1 MRACL
6 RQPVDQT
13 PVWFLRQ
20 AGRYMP
26 EYQAVRRHHSLLEI
40 CKNPEL
46 AAEVTITAAE
56 KLDVDAAIIFADL
69 LLPLEGMGLDFE
81 FLAGEGPVIHH
92 PVRTADDVENLRIDR
107 AHELGYVAEAIRK
120 VVAHF
125 QDRIGIVGFCGAPFT
140 LASYMIEGGGS
151 RNYIYTKSLMYREPS
166 VWQLLLE
173 KLASVLAE
181 YAAQQVEA
189 GADVIQIFDSWAGAL
204 SPADYRDFV
213 LPVTTRLVR
222 KVQALGVPVIYFGVD
237 TATLLPAMRETGAD
251 VIGLDWR
258 VPLDQGWSAL
268 GHAVAVQGNLDPIT
282 LFAGEDLLRERVR
295 QILAQAGGRPGHI
308 FNLGH
313 GIVPGTP
320 VENVQRVVQYVREF
334 SAVPPEAIPMP
345 DIAPQRHAV
354 LLLAHGT
361 PAVPRPDSR
370 IPAQCHRRAAH
381 ARIRG
386 RRDSSPLQSHWVEP
400 ADRAHPGARAPA
412 LRGARVFR
420 SMWACATGSRTS
432 PTWCA
437 RCVRMALPRRW
448 LSVLRHRTPAPAWDS
463 IAAPPLPKPRA
474 PSRWTSSTAG
484 PTIPSLP
491 RPLPNACSRSGK
503 VSLRASVPWR
513 RCSLPPTASPAEP
526 SRCSLR
532 LPQASPIQDRIPV
545 PTLIQWKPSA
555 LRPMWPRC
563 SPPSGSPPPTG
574 FSPSRARACPV
585 LRWIGPT
592 VEDTLTA
599 LRQEGHSAVVI
610 QPIGFLCDHVEILY
624 DIDIGFRDFAAGIG
638 LEVVRPQSLNDSPLL
653 TATLEDLA
661 RQGFARLAGD
671 RLSRSPVAAL

>member
-1 MRACL
+1 MTILLGPTGLVAGQKAFFIPLGGPKAHGHSGGDEKGEDDASIESGFFFEFQGDFHPKENRPSLRNRTPAWNATLKLMAEKTLVERPSPDLSLTSGCRFVRACL

-26 EYQAVRRHHSLLEI
+26 EYQAVRRHHSLLQI

-92 PVRTADDVENLRIDR
+92 PVRTAADVDRLRIDR

-151 RNYIYTKSLMYREPS
+151 RNYIFTKSLMYREPS

-173 KLASVLAE
+173 KLASVLEE

-213 LPVTTRLVR
+213 LPVTTSLVR

-258 VPLDQGWSAL
+258 VPLDQGWSTL
-268 GHAVAVQGNLDPIT
+268 GHAVAVQGNLDPIL
-282 LFAGEDLLRERVR
+282 LFAEEDLLRQRVR
-295 QILAQAGGRPGHI
+295 QILEQAGGRPGHI

-334 SAVPPEAIPMP
+334 SG
-345 DIAPQRHAV
+345 DH
-354 LLLAHGT
+354 
-361 PAVPRPDSR
+361 PR
-370 IPAQCHRRAAH
+370 
-381 ARIRG
+381 G
-386 RRDSSPLQSHWVEP
+386 
-400 ADRAHPGARAPA
+400 
-412 LRGARVFR
+412 
-420 SMWACATGSRTS
+420 
-432 PTWCA
+432 
-437 RCVRMALPRRW
+437 
-448 LSVLRHRTPAPAWDS
+448 
-463 IAAPPLPKPRA
+463 
-474 PSRWTSSTAG
+474 
-484 PTIPSLP
+484 
-491 RPLPNACSRSGK
+491 
-503 VSLRASVPWR
+503 
-513 RCSLPPTASPAEP
+513 
-526 SRCSLR
+526 
-532 LPQASPIQDRIPV
+532 
-545 PTLIQWKPSA
+545 
-555 LRPMWPRC
+555 
-563 SPPSGSPPPTG
+563 
-574 FSPSRARACPV
+574 
-585 LRWIGPT
+585 
-592 VEDTLTA
+592 
-599 LRQEGHSAVVI
+599 
-610 QPIGFLCDHVEILY
+610 
-624 DIDIGFRDFAAGIG
+624 
-638 LEVVRPQSLNDSPLL
+638 
-653 TATLEDLA
+653 
-661 RQGFARLAGD
+661 
-671 RLSRSPVAAL
+671 